1 VDSKCTFESTAFSQ
15 QSDKDFY
22 LLTESTW
29 SPLGGHSIG
38 EPAPQSFTFKANAL
52 KTRKNCVNSA
62 GQSVSRQAKLKAELR
77 HQPPRVAGTV
87 KPNSFS
93 TIDRLSVKPKCP
105 AGQTLRTFPFWNHPF
120 QRPSGPIWMRNAY
133 AFATSLRSKIAF
145 VSLTSPIDR
154 G

>member
-1 VDSKCTFESTAFSQ
+1 MDSKCTFESTALSQ
-15 QSDKDFY
+15 QSAKN
-22 LLTESTW
+22 LNVLSESTW

-38 EPAPQSFTFKANAL
+38 VSVPQSFTLKANAL
-52 KTRKNCVNSA
+52 KTSKNCVNSA
-62 GQSVSRQAKLKAELR
+62 GQSVSRQAKLTTELR

-93 TIDRLSVKPKCP
+93 KIDRLSVKPKCP
-105 AGQTLRTFPFWNHPF
+105 AGQTLRTLPFWNHPYPRRS
-120 QRPSGPIWMRNAY
+120 RPICMRNAH
-133 AFATSLRSKIAF
+133 AFAISMRSKIAF